1 MKDNISEDEVFED
14 YQDGLPEDFQ
24 LAGALIRRKE
34 IDLSTTT
41 VQIAL
46 NIDYDLLKEI
56 KQAADQKR
64 LPYQVLITQILRDHI
79 TRRALEGGIK
89 Q

>member
-24 LAGALIRRKE
+24 LEGALIRRKE
-34 IDLSTTT
+34 IDRSKTT

-46 NIDYDLLKEI
+46 NIDYGLLKEI

-64 LPYQVLITQILRDHI
+64 LPYQALIAQILRDHL
-79 TRRALEGGIK
+79 TRQALEGGIK

>member
-1 MKDNISEDEVFED
+1 MKDNISEDDVFEN

-24 LAGALIRRKE
+24 LEGALIRRKE
-34 IDLSTTT
+34 IDLSKTT

-64 LPYQVLITQILRDHI
+64 LPYQVLITQILQDHI

>member
-1 MKDNISEDEVFED
+1 MKDNISEDEVFEN

-24 LAGALIRRKE
+24 LTGALIRRKE
-34 IDLSTTT
+34 IDLSKTT

-46 NIDYDLLKEI
+46 NIGYDLLKEI

-64 LPYQVLITQILRDHI
+64 LPYQVLITQILQDHI

>member
-1 MKDNISEDEVFED
+1 MKDNISEDDVFEN

-24 LAGALIRRKE
+24 LEGALIRRKE
-34 IDLSTTT
+34 IDLSKTT

-64 LPYQVLITQILRDHI
+64 LPYQVLITQILQDHI
-79 TRRALEGGIK
+79 TRRALEGGVK